1 MAIIT
6 ISRGSY
12 SKGKE
17 VAKMVA
23 AKLGY
28 DCISREVLIKA
39 GDRFNIPEVKLIRA
53 IHDAPSILERFDHK
67 RQAFVAF
74 IRSELACRVSTD
86 NVVYHGLAGHLLLK
100 GIPHVLKV
108 RIIAQM
114 EDRIITA
121 ESKRAGISEEKARTL
136 LLNDDQER
144 RKWTQSL
151 YGLDPWDSSLYDL
164 VIHIHKLKVS
174 DAVEFI
180 CDAANKDQFRTTDE
194 YKRKMDDFAIAC
206 QVKAALVSM
215 HHPFT
220 KPNEEDIKLI
230 GSDPE
235 KVKSDAYDLVMN
247 GTEIAGGSIRINDPE
262 LQAMIFKALGLSKEE
277 AEEKF
282 GFLMGAFK
290 FGAPPHGGIAFG
302 LDRLVALLTDNESIR
317 EVIAFPK
324 NKNAQCLMMDSPSTI
339 DEKQLR
345 ELHIKLDSAKKK

>member
-17 VAKMVA
+17 VAEMVA

-53 IHDAPSILERFDHK
+53 IHDAPSILERFGRK

-108 RIIAQM
+108 RIIAQL

-180 CDAANKDQFRTTDE
+180 CHAATRDQFKTTDE

-206 QVKAALVSM
+206 QVKAALVD
-215 HHPFT
+215 PFSEAGVT
-220 KPNEEDIKLI
+220 SQYGNVLIYIKSGDRVAQKL
-230 GSDPE
+230 
-235 KVKSDAYDLVMN
+235 KNRVKGLDKEIKGINNLEIHAGVPVPSDA
-247 GTEIAGGSIRINDPE
+247 I
-262 LQAMIFKALGLSKEE
+262 
-277 AEEKF
+277 
-282 GFLMGAFK
+282 
-290 FGAPPHGGIAFG
+290 
-302 LDRLVALLTDNESIR
+302 
-317 EVIAFPK
+317 
-324 NKNAQCLMMDSPSTI
+324 
-339 DEKQLR
+339 
-345 ELHIKLDSAKKK
+345 